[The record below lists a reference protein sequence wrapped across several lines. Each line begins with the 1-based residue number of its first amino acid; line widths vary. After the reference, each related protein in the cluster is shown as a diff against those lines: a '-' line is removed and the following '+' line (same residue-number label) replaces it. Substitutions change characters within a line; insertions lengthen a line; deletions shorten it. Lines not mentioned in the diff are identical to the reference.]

1 MKNENKLVAEFMELP
16 TEVLK
21 SGILNYYFKEYNSAS
36 WCEEHELSYN
46 TSWDWLMPVVDKIES
61 LRDADGN
68 AYRFLIDMCNAE
80 IENTD
85 IIVLGASYKRDAAYK
100 AVVEFINQ
108 YNK

>member
-1 MKNENKLVAEFMELP
+1 MKNENKLIAEFMYMRADPIDKSVMIKMTLQGN
-16 TEVLK
+16 EVVPID
-21 SGILNYYFKEYNSAS
+21 SMEYQSS
-36 WCEEHELSYN
+36 WN
-46 TSWDWLMPVVDKIES
+46 WLMPVVDKIES

>member
-1 MKNENKLVAEFMELP
+1 MKNENKLIAEFMYMRADPIDKSVMIKMTLQGN
-16 TEVLK
+16 EVVPID
-21 SGILNYYFKEYNSAS
+21 SMEYQSC
-36 WCEEHELSYN
+36 WK
-46 TSWDWLMPVVDKIES
+46 WLMPVVDKIES

-85 IIVLGASYKRDAAYK
+85 IIVLGASYKRDAVYN